1 MSCCKIILNCAL
13 AEKVIVIF
21 VKLCIYLMSFV
32 SGGLKL
38 CSYILVFFFFKGT
51 VLNVAWSKAL
61 PTRKATSHLPL
72 YLIFMCKDT
81 IL

>member
-1 MSCCKIILNCAL
+1 
-13 AEKVIVIF
+13 
-21 VKLCIYLMSFV
+21 MSFV